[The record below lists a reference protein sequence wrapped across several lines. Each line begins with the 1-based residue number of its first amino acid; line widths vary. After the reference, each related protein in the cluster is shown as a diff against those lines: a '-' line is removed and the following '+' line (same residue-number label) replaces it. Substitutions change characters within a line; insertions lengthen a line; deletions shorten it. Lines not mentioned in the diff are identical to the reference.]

1 MMLIA
6 LLFVSVGVADIA
18 RERFR
23 KPAGPLVGAV
33 AGTTAA
39 VLVALGL
46 GIPLVWSVAVVG
58 VMLAWVASTAL
69 PSSGQSSYLKL
80 AILGVS
86 TVAAWAFPVVQA
98 DHNGAIASWYRQLP
112 YGIVEE
118 VSLETFVLAVASV
131 LLLVETSN
139 IIVRLIL
146 AAVPRAASTS
156 PPPAPP
162 TRRSWFSLSREPAV
176 SPAPTGELPLKG
188 GRILGPFER
197 VFLFALIM
205 AGQFTALAALVAAK
219 GIIRFPEISKDTA
232 HGSKAEY
239 FLVGSFASWGVV
251 LAVAVLLYLT
261 SNQTASITI

>member
-23 KPAGPLVGAV
+23 KPAGPLVGAA
-33 AGTTAA
+33 AGAIAA

-46 GIPLVWSVAVVG
+46 GIPLAWSLAVIG

-80 AILGVS
+80 AILGAA

-98 DHNGAIASWYRQLP
+98 DHKGAIAAWYRNLP
-112 YGIVEE
+112 YE
-118 VSLETFVLAVASV
+118 VAGEIGFETFVLAAASV
-131 LLLVETSN
+131 LLLLETSN

-146 AAVPRAASTS
+146 AAVPRATSTS
-156 PPPAPP
+156 PLPAPP
-162 TRRSWFSLSREPAV
+162 TRRSWFSRSQPAV
-176 SPAPTGELPLKG
+176 SPAPTAELPLKG

-197 VFLFALIM
+197 VFLFALIL

-232 HGSKAEY
+232 HGAKAEY

-251 LAVAVLLYLT
+251 LAVAVLLQLT
-261 SNQTASITI
+261 